1 MLNSVLNNLHGLAGA
16 AEDAKAIIDSLGNN
30 LVDVINAKAAAK
42 GRGPILSTGSGLGTI
57 LTVVAIGA
65 VGYIVYD
72 KVIKKRG

>member
-1 MLNSVLNNLHGLAGA
+1 MLNFVQGLGAGA
-16 AEDAKAIIDSLGNN
+16 AENATAIIDSIGNN
-30 LVDVINAKAAAK
+30 AVNFINAKAAAK

-65 VGYIVYD
+65 IGYIVYD